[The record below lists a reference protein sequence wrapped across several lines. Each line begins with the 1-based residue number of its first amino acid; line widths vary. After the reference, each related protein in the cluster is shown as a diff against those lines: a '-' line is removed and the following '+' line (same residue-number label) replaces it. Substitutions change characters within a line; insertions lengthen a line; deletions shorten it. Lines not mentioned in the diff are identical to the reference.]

1 MLKNPMLVAG
11 LGPKVVCVCWKV
23 ELKRVASY
31 LSWSCRCW
39 KKVTAGRG
47 QDSGETGVG
56 GWSWEE
62 DVEARNWELDHTQS
76 PA

>member
-31 LSWSCRCW
+31 LL
-39 KKVTAGRG
+39 
-47 QDSGETGVG
+47 
-56 GWSWEE
+56 
-62 DVEARNWELDHTQS
+62 EL
-76 PA
+76 